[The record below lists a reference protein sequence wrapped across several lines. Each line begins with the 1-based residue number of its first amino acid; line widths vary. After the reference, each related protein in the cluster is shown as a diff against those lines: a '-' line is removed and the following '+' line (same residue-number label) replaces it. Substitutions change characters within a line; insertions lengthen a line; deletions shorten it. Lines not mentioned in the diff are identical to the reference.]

1 MLLASAVLALVLA
14 GVWYLVRGGGYRPKA
29 GMVAMV
35 LAGVI
40 AVTGGTAL
48 SRAADFEGR
57 ALIGLGP
64 GDEEP
69 STGTGLTG
77 LGVFLF
83 VSVPLF
89 LVGAVVYGSG

>member
-1 MLLASAVLALVLA
+1 MLLVSVVVALVLA

-29 GMVAMV
+29 GIVAMV
-35 LAGVI
+35 LAGVLG
-40 AVTGGTAL
+40 VTGGTAL
-48 SRAADFEGR
+48 SRGADAEGR

-64 GDEEP
+64 GDPEP
-69 STGTGLTG
+69 AAGAGLTG

-89 LVGAVVYGSG
+89 VVGAVL